1 MICVDCETLFCQC
14 FVKAHKRQPAGKEYR
29 LLVDDNA
36 PHSDGEVER
45 REARRIYNKKLREE
59 KKRAKGK

>member
-1 MICVDCETLFCQC
+1 
-14 FVKAHKRQPAGKEYR
+14 

>member
-1 MICVDCETLFCQC
+1 
-14 FVKAHKRQPAGKEYR
+14 

-36 PHSDGEVER
+36 PHSDAEVER

-59 KKRAKGK
+59 KKKAKGK